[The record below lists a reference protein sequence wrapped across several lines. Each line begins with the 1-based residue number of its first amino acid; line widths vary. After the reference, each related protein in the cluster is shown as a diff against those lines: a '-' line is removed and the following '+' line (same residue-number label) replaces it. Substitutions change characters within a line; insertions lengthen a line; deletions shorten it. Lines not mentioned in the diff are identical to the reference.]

1 MLLGQ
6 LRLWALSW
14 PEMSHSDAKCLAVTE
29 FWAREAMELFSEVG
43 CRDVSSQSPPCLV
56 LTNLTGQG
64 RHLALRGAVSASS
77 GCAFAFRVKRML
89 FLGPVLGVFSSAGY
103 NAVFCRVVV

>member
-29 FWAREAMELFSEVG
+29 FWAREAMELFGEVG
-43 CRDVSSQSPPCLV
+43 
-56 LTNLTGQG
+56 
-64 RHLALRGAVSASS
+64 
-77 GCAFAFRVKRML
+77 
-89 FLGPVLGVFSSAGY
+89 
-103 NAVFCRVVV
+103 